1 MPPEPSKTLRVL
13 HLVGSAVS
21 DFYADLSRLY
31 AGDCLAA
38 TADPQ
43 RYEPLVAYVTPDHRW
58 RFPADLGDDA
68 IAAAEPMDVAAAI
81 ALIAQARIDVMV
93 PQMFCLPGMTH
104 YRALFDVLGIPY
116 VGNAPD
122 VMAVAAHKARA
133 RAIVAAVGVRVPE
146 GELLRRGD
154 RPTLAPPV
162 VIKPVDT
169 DNSLGLALV
178 RSPDEYDDALRE
190 AFTHA
195 DEVLVERYVELGRE
209 VRCGVVERDGEL
221 VALPLEEYDVDTD
234 RKPIRDH
241 ADKIDRVGDGNLSL
255 VAKDAAHAWMVDP
268 VDPITERVWAAAR
281 HSHVALGCRHYSLFD
296 FRIDPDGEPWFL
308 EAGLYCSF
316 AEQSVVAMMAA
327 AAGIGLPELFATA
340 IDQALAVTEPVS

>member
-1 MPPEPSKTLRVL
+1 MPLRVL

-21 DFYADLSRLY
+21 EFYADLSRLY
-31 AGDCLAA
+31 ASDCLTA

-43 RYEPLVAYVTPDHRW
+43 RYEPLVAYVSPDRRW
-58 RFPADLGDDA
+58 RFFEAVSPANLDPDS
-68 IAAAEPMDVAAAI
+68 IAAAEPLDVAGAI
-81 ALIAQARIDVMV
+81 ARIDALRIDVMV

-116 VGNAPD
+116 VGNRPD
-122 VMAVAAHKARA
+122 VMAIAADKARA
-133 RAIVAAVGVRVPE
+133 RAIVAAAGVRVPE
-146 GELLRRGD
+146 GEVLRRGD
-154 RPTLAPPV
+154 VPTLVPPT

-178 RSPDEYDDALRE
+178 RQATDYERAIKD

-195 DEVLVERYVELGRE
+195 DAVLVERYVELGRE
-209 VRCGVVERDGEL
+209 VRCGVVERGGEL

-241 ADKIDRVGDGNLSL
+241 ADKIDRSGDGELNL
-255 VAKDAAHAWMVDP
+255 VAKDAAHAWMVD
-268 VDPITERVWAAAR
+268 VDDPITERVWAAAKLA
-281 HSHVALGCRHYSLFD
+281 HVALGCRHYSLFD

-316 AEQSVVAMMAA
+316 AKQSVVSMMAA
-327 AAGIGLPELFATA
+327 AAGIDLPELFGAA
-340 IDQALAVTEPVS
+340 VDQALTGS

>member
-1 MPPEPSKTLRVL
+1 MTPEPVRTLRVL

-31 AGDCLAA
+31 AVDCLTA
-38 TADPQ
+38 TADQQ
-43 RYEPLVAYVTPDHRW
+43 RYDPLVAYVTPDRRW
-58 RFPADLGDDA
+58 RFPADLGEAA
-68 IAAAEPMDVAAAI
+68 IAAADPMDVAAAV
-81 ALIAQARIDVMV
+81 ARIEREHIDVMV

-122 VMAVAAHKARA
+122 VMALAAHKARA
-133 RAIVAAVGVRVPE
+133 RAVVAGAGVRVPE
-146 GELLRRGD
+146 GELLRPGD
-154 RPTLAPPV
+154 TPTLAPPV

-178 RSPDEYDDALRE
+178 RHTEEYGPALAE
-190 AFTHA
+190 AFAHS

-209 VRCGVVERDGEL
+209 VRCGVVVRDGEL
-221 VALPLEEYDVDTD
+221 VPLPLEEYDVDTD

-241 ADKIDRVGDGNLSL
+241 ADKINRQDDGDLNL

-268 VDPITERVWAAAR
+268 DDPVTRRVWEAAR
-281 HSHVALGCRHYSLFD
+281 RCHEALGCRHYSLFD

-316 AEQSVVAMMAA
+316 AGQSVVSMMAA
-327 AAGIGLPELFATA
+327 AAGIGLAELFATA
-340 IDQALAVTEPVS
+340 IDQALTGS

>member
-1 MPPEPSKTLRVL
+1 MALRVL

-31 AGDCLAA
+31 AADCLAA

-43 RYEPLVAYVTPDHRW
+43 RYDPVVAYVTPDRRW
-58 RFPADLGDDA
+58 RFPTDLRPEA
-68 IAAAEPMDVAAAI
+68 VAAAEPLDVAEAI
-81 ALIAQARIDVMV
+81 ARIASLRVDVMV

-122 VMAVAAHKARA
+122 VMAVAADKARA
-133 RAIVAAVGVRVPE
+133 RAIVAAAGVRVPE
-146 GELLRRGD
+146 GEVLLPGD
-154 RPTLAPPV
+154 APTLAPPV
-162 VIKPVDT
+162 VVKPVDT

-178 RSPDEYDDALRE
+178 RDAGEFDQALKE

-195 DEVLVERYVELGRE
+195 DRVLVERYVELGRE
-209 VRCGVVERDGEL
+209 VRCGVLERDGEL
-221 VALPLEEYDVDTD
+221 VALPLEEYDVDTE

-241 ADKIDRVGDGNLSL
+241 ADKIDRCADGELSL
-255 VAKDAAHAWMVDP
+255 VAKDAAHAWVLDP
-268 VDPITERVWAAAR
+268 ADPITERVWDAACTAHR
-281 HSHVALGCRHYSLFD
+281 ALGCRHYSLFD
-296 FRIDPDGEPWFL
+296 FRIDPAGEPWFL

-316 AEQSVVAMMAA
+316 ARQSVVAMMAA
-327 AAGIGLPELFATA
+327 AAGIELPTLFAAA
-340 IDQALAVTEPVS
+340 IDQALTGS